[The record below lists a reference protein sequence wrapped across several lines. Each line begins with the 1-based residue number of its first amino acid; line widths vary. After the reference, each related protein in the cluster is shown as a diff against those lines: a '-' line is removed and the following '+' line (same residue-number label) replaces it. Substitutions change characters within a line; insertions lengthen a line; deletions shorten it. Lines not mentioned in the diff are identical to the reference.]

1 MKKLPEG
8 WKEIELGD
16 VFDFQAKSKIQAGEG
31 SSEGK
36 YKFFTSSDVQSKFIN
51 EAIFDGEYLIFSTGG
66 SAGVHYCNEKFS
78 TSTDCFIVKVN
89 DILLAKYVYYYLF
102 TNIHLLEAGFKGAG
116 LKHIS
121 KDYIRKIRMMFPE
134 KKETQQKIVSI
145 LEKAE
150 QAKEMRKQADE
161 LTKDFL
167 KSVFM
172 EMFGDP
178 IKNNKKWNMMTLIN
192 IASKEENSIKRG
204 PFGGS
209 LKKEIFVK
217 QGYKVYEQQ
226 NAIYNNMLL
235 GNYFVTKEK
244 YAEMIDFA
252 VKPGDFIISCSG
264 TMGKIALVPKGSPEG
279 IINQAL
285 LKLSLDKSKVDN
297 TFFKFFFSSEV
308 IQNHLFNISRG
319 SGISNFPPMSII
331 RELKIPL
338 PPLELQLKF
347 ASVVKEVESMKEQQ
361 KHSKEQ
367 IDNLFNALMQKA
379 FKGELI

>member
-192 IASKEENSIKRG
+192 IASKEENSIKKG
-204 PFGGS
+204 H
-209 LKKEIFVK
+209 L
-217 QGYKVYEQQ
+217 
-226 NAIYNNMLL
+226 
-235 GNYFVTKEK
+235 
-244 YAEMIDFA
+244 A
-252 VKPGDFIISCSG
+252 V
-264 TMGKIALVPKGSPEG
+264 
-279 IINQAL
+279 
-285 LKLSLDKSKVDN
+285 
-297 TFFKFFFSSEV
+297 
-308 IQNHLFNISRG
+308 R
-319 SGISNFPPMSII
+319 
-331 RELKIPL
+331 
-338 PPLELQLKF
+338 
-347 ASVVKEVESMKEQQ
+347 
-361 KHSKEQ
+361 
-367 IDNLFNALMQKA
+367 
-379 FKGELI
+379 